1 MRREPTYSLPENYP
15 PLGKGARE
23 SGFIMQERIRGWI
36 NPDPVM
42 KPLIADRR
50 ITETKRDK
58 FWDHSCAR
66 RRANPC
72 PSLTQIKA
80 PTHPHL
86 QINQRVQLELEPILE
101 PCRFGLAGSHCRRYA
116 SRAWERANKTPAER
130 LAPRTRH
137 GFLTLLLSR
146 AGSVTATHR

>member
-1 MRREPTYSLPENYP
+1 
-15 PLGKGARE
+15 
-23 SGFIMQERIRGWI
+23 MQERIRGLI
-36 NPDPVM
+36 NPDRLM

-66 RRANPC
+66 RRTNPC

-86 QINQRVQLELEPILE
+86 QINQRVQPELEPILE
-101 PCRFGLAGSHCRRYA
+101 PCRFGRGRV
-116 SRAWERANKTPAER
+116 
-130 LAPRTRH
+130 
-137 GFLTLLLSR
+137 LLSAVYLARLGAREGDR
-146 AGSVTATHR
+146 AEKTRAKNSARFSYPSLIKSGIGDSNSSIRRPCMSTSKRSSRLGT

>member
-23 SGFIMQERIRGWI
+23 SGFIMQERIRGLI
-36 NPDPVM
+36 NPDRLA

-50 ITETKRDK
+50 ITETRRDK

-86 QINQRVQLELEPILE
+86 QINQRVQPELEPILE
-101 PCRFGLAGSHCRRYA
+101 PCRFGRGRVSLSAVGFARLGAREGSR
-116 SRAWERANKTPAER
+116 AER

-137 GFLTLLLSR
+137 GFLTLL
-146 AGSVTATHR
+146 